1 MVAFFTITHLNCS
14 IVHDI
19 EHFISEGNKLMVYIY
34 VIYISN
40 GMIGFGILVN
50 LMLICVELSMNYQ
63 KVNYLFSPIKTQ
75 NYMKE
80 LELIRFD

>member
-1 MVAFFTITHLNCS
+1 
-14 IVHDI
+14 
-19 EHFISEGNKLMVYIY
+19 
-34 VIYISN
+34 
-40 GMIGFGILVN
+40 MIGFGILVN

-80 LELIRFD
+80 LELIRLD